1 MSAAADA
8 KPINWRAVQARHQE
22 RLARL
27 SNALGAA
34 YEGDV
39 GFAKTKEEATYLR
52 RRAGAYRRDAK
63 RHLSKAEQLRQGS

>member
-1 MSAAADA
+1 M
-8 KPINWRAVQARHQE
+8 QARHQE

-63 RHLSKAEQLRQGS
+63 RHLSKAD